1 MCCPDTPID
10 AEQRAVLSDSPLFFA
25 VYDAYCKPATAWK
38 YKNAPWLR
46 LIEGRGSIPRLS
58 MLCYFSALLRIS
70 SRNRLPNRRS
80 FTSPTPGIA
89 RNSASVRG
97 LAAAIARRVASLKM
111 A

>member
-1 MCCPDTPID
+1 MQKCVMALDD
-10 AEQRAVLSDSPLFFA
+10 
-25 VYDAYCKPATAWK
+25 KK
-38 YKNAPWLR
+38 
-46 LIEGRGSIPRLS
+46 GRGFNSPRLS